1 MQFNVELGRRLRE
14 ARKAAGWSLLE
25 VEERTDGE
33 FKASVMGAYERG
45 ERSVS
50 ALRLCQLADIY
61 EVAAGSLLPSPY
73 DGSTPAVVID
83 LDKAERLDGEQANAM
98 QRFLNAIQT
107 MRRDGEGNGLAVRQS
122 DLHILNSFLDDMVDE
137 PQKVF
142 RGEER

>member
-14 ARKAAGWSLLE
+14 ARKASGWSLLE
-25 VEERTDGE
+25 VEDRTDGD

-61 EVAAGSLLPSPY
+61 DVPAGSLLPAPY
-73 DGSTPAVVID
+73 DGSESGVVID
-83 LDKAERLDGEQANAM
+83 LEKAENLDGEQANAM

-107 MRRDGEGNGLAVRQS
+107 MRKDSQGIGLAVRQS
-122 DLHILNSFLDDMVDE
+122 DLHILNSFIDDAVHE

-142 RGEER
+142 EGEDR